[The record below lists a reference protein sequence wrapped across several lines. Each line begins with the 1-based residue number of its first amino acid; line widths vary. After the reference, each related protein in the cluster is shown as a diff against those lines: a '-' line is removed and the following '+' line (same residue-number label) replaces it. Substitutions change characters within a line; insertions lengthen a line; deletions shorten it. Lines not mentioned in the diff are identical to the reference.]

1 MIITNFDMSKKGRV
15 FPCPYGWQA
24 EIFMDF
30 IEPKSC
36 TMYEQ
41 IYDSAKFKT
50 ELEATT
56 WTRGMVLTRPDKTI
70 HHLVTDT
77 FRFRAIAEE
86 LVNDLALL
94 PESADYITETLLKRL

>member
-1 MIITNFDMSKKGRV
+1 MIITNYDMSKKGRV
-15 FPCPYGWQA
+15 FPCSFGWQA
-24 EIFMDF
+24 EIYMDF
-30 IEPKSC
+30 IEPETC
-36 TMYEQ
+36 TLWDKVYEA
-41 IYDSAKFKT
+41 AKFKT
-50 ELEATT
+50 EIEAET
-56 WTRGMVLTRPDKTI
+56 WTRGMVLSQPDKTI